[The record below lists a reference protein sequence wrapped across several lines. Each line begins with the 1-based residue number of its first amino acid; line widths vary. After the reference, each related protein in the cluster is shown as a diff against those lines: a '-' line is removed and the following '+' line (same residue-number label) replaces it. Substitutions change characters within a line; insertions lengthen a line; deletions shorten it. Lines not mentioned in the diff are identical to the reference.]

1 MPALKDPK
9 TGKLVFFLEEE
20 DEEEPQ
26 PQPKQKVELV
36 TQPDQEEDLVE
47 PEPQEED
54 EPEPEPEEVHGPE
67 PEVVKPE
74 EKPKKNIS
82 PHAYWAIHK
91 YRRRSVEVALDEYPF
106 GSWQQ
111 VIDLCQR
118 AMDQG
123 KDTPVFVRGK
133 GWYNKGERDA
143 AIIAALFLGGF
154 RRQELCHKTYKL
166 ADGSVYEVGIKK
178 GDYKR
183 FIANDGREFIEFQNI
198 HILKKYKRI
207 KDPSGHYKTERL
219 RAFRTF
225 VFPAKEPLVV
235 FLDNWARHF
244 SQGEYLFDI
253 SRETVYRTCTSVE
266 PRLFPHLLR
275 SWRATQLAVEYGYDL
290 AQLLEWFHW
299 NDLKYAKLYAK
310 MNVSRMVQLTPD
322 IEYH

>member
-1 MPALKDPK
+1 MPALKDPR
-9 TGKLVFFLEEE
+9 TGKTIFFLEEDE
-20 DEEEPQ
+20 EEEPQ
-26 PQPKQKVELV
+26 PQPQPKQKPELV

-47 PEPQEED
+47 PEPQEEE

-67 PEVVKPE
+67 PET
-74 EKPKKNIS
+74 KKS
-82 PHAYWAIHK
+82 PRAYWATHK

-106 GSWQQ
+106 ESWQQ

-118 AMDQG
+118 AIDLG

-154 RRQELCHKTYKL
+154 RRQELCHKTYKMP
-166 ADGSVYEVGIKK
+166 DGSKYEVGIKK

-183 FIANDGREFIEFQNI
+183 FIANDGREFIEFKNI

-207 KDPSGHYKTERL
+207 KDPSGHYKTERV

-225 VFPAKEPLVV
+225 VFPAKEPLVKY
-235 FLDNWARHF
+235 LENWARHF

-253 SRETVYRTCTSVE
+253 SRQTVYRVCTTVE

>member
-20 DEEEPQ
+20 DEEEEPQ
-26 PQPKQKVELV
+26 PQPTQKPELV
-36 TQPDQEEDLVE
+36 PEEEPEPPSDLVE
-47 PEPQEED
+47 EEPEPPAEP

-67 PEVVKPE
+67 PET
-74 EKPKKNIS
+74 KKS
-82 PHAYWAIHK
+82 PRAYWATHK
-91 YRRRSVEVALDEYPF
+91 YHRRSVEVALDEYPF
-106 GSWQQ
+106 ESWQQ

-123 KDTPVFVRGK
+123 KDTPVYVRGK

-143 AIIAALFLGGF
+143 AIIATLFLGGF

-166 ADGSVYEVGIKK
+166 ADGSKYEVGIKK

-183 FIANDGREFIEFQNI
+183 FIANDGREFIEFKNI

-253 SRETVYRTCTSVE
+253 SRQTVYRVCTTVE

>member
-1 MPALKDPK
+1 MPALKDPR
-9 TGKLVFFLEEE
+9 TGKTIFFLEE

-26 PQPKQKVELV
+26 PQPKQKPELV
-36 TQPDQEEDLVE
+36 PEEEPEPPSDLVE
-47 PEPQEED
+47 EEPEPPADLEEEPRPV
-54 EPEPEPEEVHGPE
+54 EPEPEPET
-67 PEVVKPE
+67 
-74 EKPKKNIS
+74 KKSLS
-82 PHAYWAIHK
+82 PHAYWAAHK
-91 YRRRSVEVALDEYPF
+91 YHRRSVEVALDEYPF
-106 GSWQQ
+106 ESWQQ

-123 KDTPVFVRGK
+123 KDTPVLVRGK

-154 RRQELCHKTYKL
+154 RRQELCHKSYRMP
-166 ADGSVYEVGIKK
+166 DGSVYEVGIKK
-178 GDYKR
+178 GDFRR
-183 FIANDGREFIEFQNI
+183 FIANDGREFIEFKNI

-207 KDPSGHYKTERL
+207 KDPSGRYKTERL

-235 FLDNWARHF
+235 FLDKWARHF